1 MLGSK
6 KDYYLIVLLS
16 ALPHAVGH
24 CVEIKSERVFSIPTY
39 VFSGHISSFPK
50 KSCEKQSHK
59 NISAPLEKF
68 LPLFVLLAL
77 ESFANILLCPEL
89 RPIESWKNSSKVV
102 LF

>member
-1 MLGSK
+1 M
-6 KDYYLIVLLS
+6 LLS
-16 ALPHAVGH
+16 ALPHAAGQF
-24 CVEIKSERVFSIPTY
+24 VEMNSEILFKIPMCFHDIY
-39 VFSGHISSFPK
+39 FLLHFFFQGNLMK
-50 KSCEKQSHK
+50 KQSHK
-59 NISAPLEKF
+59 NSSAPLEKF